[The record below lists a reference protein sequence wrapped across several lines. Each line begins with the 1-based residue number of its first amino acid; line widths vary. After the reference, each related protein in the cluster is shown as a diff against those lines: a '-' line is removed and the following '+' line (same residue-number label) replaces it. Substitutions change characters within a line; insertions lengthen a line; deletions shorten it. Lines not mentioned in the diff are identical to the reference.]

1 MNVYTSIY
9 MLLLKIADLFD
20 QDRIPYA
27 IVGGFGVALHGVVR
41 ATVDIDLVLNRK
53 ERDYK
58 KAEMAL
64 NRIGLESRLPLKAE
78 EVFRFREEY
87 IRNRNLIAWSFHN
100 PDRPS
105 QLVDLVLT
113 HDLKEF
119 RVERVKVRNRS
130 IRVASKEDLIRMK
143 TGTGRRQDRE
153 DVRVLKELK

>member
-1 MNVYTSIY
+1 MF
-9 MLLLKIADLFD
+9 LLTIADAFD
-20 QDRIPYA
+20 RARIPYA

-53 ERDYK
+53 ESDFK
-58 KAEMAL
+58 KAERAL
-64 NRIGLESRLPLKAE
+64 NRIGLESRLPLKAG

-113 HDLKEF
+113 HDLTRI
-119 RVERVKVRNRS
+119 RVVKMKIRNKWV
-130 IRVASKEDLIRMK
+130 RVASKEDLIRMK

-153 DVRVLKELK
+153 DVRVLRELK